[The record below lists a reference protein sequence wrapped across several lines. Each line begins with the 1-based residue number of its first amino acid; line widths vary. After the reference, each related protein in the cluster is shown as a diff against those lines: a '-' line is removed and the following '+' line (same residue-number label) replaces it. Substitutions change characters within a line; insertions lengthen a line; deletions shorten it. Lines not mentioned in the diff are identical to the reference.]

1 MDNRIILLDANT
13 ANKIAAGEVVEK
25 PASAVK
31 ELIENSLDAG
41 ARAIEIEIAGGGVKY
56 IRVTDDGVGMSE
68 GDARLSVLR
77 HATSKIKTESDLMSI
92 KTMGF
97 RGEALPSIASVS
109 RFSLL
114 TRPPDA
120 EFAVKVTLVGG
131 EGLDV
136 TKTGAGVG
144 TSVIVEDLF
153 FNIPARRKFLRTEST
168 ESRYVSEVVEKLAL
182 SRPDVRFSLV
192 SGGRQV
198 LATPGGGELADA
210 IESIFG
216 AKTREELLPVNYEK
230 DGFKITG
237 YAGNPS
243 LLKSSRQWQTM
254 IANGRVITSRFIA
267 RALDHAYQSQLP
279 KNGYPFAVVVLE
291 LDMEQTDVNV
301 HPQKSEIKFSDEQG
315 VYRAVYRA
323 FSDALARPLRDGTAP
338 IEARTESGA
347 LARPAKQE
355 TKRAAPSSYQMDIWK
370 QSPFTVREEVTVYG
384 KQAVRDFFA
393 ERAALLAEKELPPSS
408 AAPERKADSDETHS
422 IWPLGQIARTYIVAQ
437 SADGL
442 YIIDQHAAHER
453 IVFDR
458 LTANKGDMPVQEL
471 LLPVY
476 IQLPADEADLAL
488 AHSQTFKS
496 LGFDLEAAGPDA
508 LKLTAVPADLSADE
522 LESFVRQSL
531 VFIAGMKTPDPG
543 EMRSRLVSLA
553 SCRAAIKGGQTLNI
567 RQMRELI
574 AQLMDTRHPFTCPHG
589 RPVIIKYSE
598 QELGRMFKRT

>member
-1 MDNRIILLDANT
+1 MANRIILLDANT

-25 PASAVK
+25 PASVVK

-41 ARAIEIEIAGGGVKY
+41 ARAVEIEIAGGGVKY
-56 IRVTDDGVGMSE
+56 IRVTDDGAGMSE
-68 GDARLSVLR
+68 EDARLSVLR
-77 HATSKIKTESDLMSI
+77 HATSKIRAESDLMSV

-120 EFAVKVTLVGG
+120 EFAVKVTLTGG
-131 EGLDV
+131 EDQDV
-136 TKTGAGVG
+136 TKTGAGIG

-198 LATPGGGELADA
+198 LATPGGGYLADA

-237 YAGNPS
+237 CAGKPS

-279 KNGYPFAVVVLE
+279 KNGYPFAVAVLE
-291 LDMEQTDVNV
+291 LATEQTDVNV

-323 FSDALARPLRDGTAP
+323 FSDALARPLRDGVKPVETRA
-338 IEARTESGA
+338 ESGVPN
-347 LARPAKQE
+347 RTAKQE
-355 TKRAAPSSYQMDIWK
+355 IKRAAPVYYQMDIWK
-370 QSPFTVREEVTVYG
+370 ETPFVAREEVTVYG
-384 KQAVRDFFA
+384 KQTARDFFA
-393 ERAALLAEKELPPSS
+393 ERAALLAEK
-408 AAPERKADSDETHS
+408 
-422 IWPLGQIARTYIVAQ
+422 
-437 SADGL
+437 
-442 YIIDQHAAHER
+442 
-453 IVFDR
+453 
-458 LTANKGDMPVQEL
+458 N
-471 LLPVY
+471 
-476 IQLPADEADLAL
+476 
-488 AHSQTFKS
+488 
-496 LGFDLEAAGPDA
+496 
-508 LKLTAVPADLSADE
+508 
-522 LESFVRQSL
+522 
-531 VFIAGMKTPDPG
+531 
-543 EMRSRLVSLA
+543 
-553 SCRAAIKGGQTLNI
+553 CR
-567 RQMRELI
+567 
-574 AQLMDTRHPFTCPHG
+574 
-589 RPVIIKYSE
+589 
-598 QELGRMFKRT
+598 